1 MSPPIR
7 RKYKNSIAIATG
19 CKRFKN
25 TKRSNRKIRIPIAL
39 WPCKVE
45 EEMTLEEVDG
55 QMVGKVETKIIAKDG
70 TITKVPGKFKSYE
83 TSDEETEEQPRRRDL
98 YRFVDHPQI
107 QQANPMNEFAP
118 HQIPQ
123 PLGNMN
129 GWLIESEEEAE
140 RDEVDSDLES
150 TTSSKPVWEKNN
162 KDDRGYA
169 SYHCPWCSKAGILTD
184 KAVSCGTL
192 TKGSEKR
199 KGVEEPSKTGG
210 SWKDNKKAKRG
221 TGFVATAPFRN
232 EVASSTPRNVP
243 STPLRHVLRIMSESS
258 AGNKLEIIGPGGKPK
273 PQATGTEL
281 DDHFVTILFDSG
293 ADFSFI
299 STEFAPLLNVRPS
312 IVNPGYVIEVADDLL
327 GGIVGIRIVSQHK
340 AIIICHEKVVE
351 IPVEDGRII
360 RVHGERAVGI
370 AKALKSAKE
379 DEPKLNDILVVRE
392 FKDVFPEDLSGLPPQ
407 RQVEFCIDLVPGA
420 TPVASL
426 LTLAPRDARID

>member
-1 MSPPIR
+1 LLRYKEKYVGKCLVFRRQISELVIEEAEKHYYTLCLMVYFSMSPPIR

-150 TTSSKPVWEKNN
+150 TASSKPVGEKND
-162 KDDRGYA
+162 KDDHGYT
-169 SYHCPWCSKAGILTD
+169 SHPCPWCSK
-184 KAVSCGTL
+184 
-192 TKGSEKR
+192 
-199 KGVEEPSKTGG
+199 
-210 SWKDNKKAKRG
+210 
-221 TGFVATAPFRN
+221 
-232 EVASSTPRNVP
+232 
-243 STPLRHVLRIMSESS
+243 
-258 AGNKLEIIGPGGKPK
+258 
-273 PQATGTEL
+273 
-281 DDHFVTILFDSG
+281 
-293 ADFSFI
+293 
-299 STEFAPLLNVRPS
+299 
-312 IVNPGYVIEVADDLL
+312 
-327 GGIVGIRIVSQHK
+327 
-340 AIIICHEKVVE
+340 
-351 IPVEDGRII
+351 
-360 RVHGERAVGI
+360 
-370 AKALKSAKE
+370 
-379 DEPKLNDILVVRE
+379 
-392 FKDVFPEDLSGLPPQ
+392 
-407 RQVEFCIDLVPGA
+407 
-420 TPVASL
+420 
-426 LTLAPRDARID
+426 